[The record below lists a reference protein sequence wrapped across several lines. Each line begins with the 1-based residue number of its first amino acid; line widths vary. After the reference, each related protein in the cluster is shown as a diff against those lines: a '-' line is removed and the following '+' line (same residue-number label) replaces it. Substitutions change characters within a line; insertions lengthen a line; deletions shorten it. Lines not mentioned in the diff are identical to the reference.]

1 MMDPYPSMMA
11 LLPALLSALLCAG
24 RTALTVLKDQSVKKM
39 ASSEDRRERSVA
51 RLLEKPA
58 ALLDG
63 VKLACLFCNAAV
75 VLLVYNTFSGMAVHL
90 LQRLFSGAA
99 PVWAV
104 LMTHV
109 LVFIAVVFLL
119 DVLCTQL
126 PYRAAS
132 RRPRGA
138 AFALVA
144 CAVWRHLPCG
154 RLQRRAAPRLN
165 CFQGCSARATAMK
178 QSASPRR
185 RSA

>member
-1 MMDPYPSMMA
+1 MMDPYPSMIA

-99 PVWAV
+99 P
-104 LMTHV
+104 
-109 LVFIAVVFLL
+109 
-119 DVLCTQL
+119 
-126 PYRAAS
+126 S
-132 RRPRGA
+132 
-138 AFALVA
+138 
-144 CAVWRHLPCG
+144 
-154 RLQRRAAPRLN
+154 
-165 CFQGCSARATAMK
+165 K
-178 QSASPRR
+178 
-185 RSA
+185 